1 MKYFKAKHNRTA
13 QEKSKTQSALFKYSF
28 YFRQLQQIW
37 ASHRRGRE
45 QDLHQHWHWW
55 GFFCCIVFV
64 PLPQC
69 PILNPQAMLLAISPR
84 TKPLNIL
91 LLLDIASFALFHS
104 AAKVLRINDKDY
116 SITFAT
122 YFNVEW
128 YERRLKVVKELEVK
142 IFSTHLTKPNC
153 PPNQTKQNH
162 PPNQTEPNQTT
173 YLHHTK
179 VAEVMSSYDQLAQGL
194 WSEPEPKCT
203 LFCGEINFASDL
215 LASCVYY
222 F

>member
-1 MKYFKAKHNRTA
+1 MNKIY
-13 QEKSKTQSALFKYSF
+13 
-28 YFRQLQQIW
+28 
-37 ASHRRGRE
+37 
-45 QDLHQHWHWW
+45 
-55 GFFCCIVFV
+55 
-64 PLPQC
+64 
-69 PILNPQAMLLAISPR
+69 IS
-84 TKPLNIL
+84 
-91 LLLDIASFALFHS
+91 LDIDEVFIYITFLDHCFGLLPYYPLFHS
-104 AAKVLRINDKDY
+104 HLKVLRINDKDY

-162 PPNQTEPNQTT
+162 PPNQTT

-194 WSEPEPKCT
+194 
-203 LFCGEINFASDL
+203 
-215 LASCVYY
+215 
-222 F
+222 